1 MHLITGIIWILQLLI
16 VIRAVIS
23 WIRINPN
30 RFTYWIAR
38 ITEPILEP
46 IRRLMMRS
54 SFLRQFPVDFSPVA
68 AYLILALISRIIRRL
83 YYYSLF

>member
-1 MHLITGIIWILQLLI
+1 MLII
-16 VIRAVIS
+16 IRAVIS

-30 RFTYWIAR
+30 KVTYWIVR
-38 ITEPILEP
+38 ITEPILAP
-46 IRRLMMRS
+46 IRKLMMRS

-68 AYLILALISRIIRRL
+68 AYFILALVSRMIRRL